1 MAAKRTT
8 PSMGRMLA
16 LLAGTAG
23 FGFGATAVAQRHR
36 HESVKRPV
44 WVRAVAERAVPLGA
58 TRHVSKPKA
67 RLHPSAVAAHSPQ
80 PRRAAAAK
88 KHHGPPSSTSS
99 VAPVSAP
106 TPAPAP
112 APSPAPA
119 LAPAPAAAPASAPT
133 LQAPAQAP
141 VPATPAPASVV
152 SGGS

>member
-1 MAAKRTT
+1 
-8 PSMGRMLA
+8 MGRMLA

-23 FGFGATAVAQRHR
+23 LGFGATAVAQRHR

-67 RLHPSAVAAHSPQ
+67 RPHTSAVAAHWPQ
-80 PRRAAAAK
+80 PRRAAAAP

-106 TPAPAP
+106 IPAPVPTPAPAP
-112 APSPAPA
+112 TPSPAPA